1 VAQRSA
7 HPARQLAPREELHL
21 EARPDLR
28 RDQHPDQHPDL
39 HLEAAR
45 HAPVRPALSELR
57 LREASLVP
65 CFLPQEAWP
74 PELAQVV
81 PVVRLAGAVHLH
93 QAGCLFGAY
102 PQAASA
108 RLGQPE
114 QQARSSPPEVSAEA
128 CVRVVPRSEESAVA
142 QPLVE
147 RLWAVPASDA
157 AAARQQ
163 AAEVAASDAA
173 VVPRQAAEVAVLVAA
188 AGPQQAAE
196 AAVLDV
202 AAEPQQAAE
211 VAVLDAAAEPQQAAE
226 GAALV
231 AAAEPQ
237 QAAEVAALD
246 AAAGP
251 QQVAVAAVP
260 GVAAE
265 PRPEA
270 VLDAAV
276 LLPAAQGVQAA
287 ATAGVSSAF
296 RRGRHLPWPA
306 PRRAGR
312 FAHAMRRPQIASPSE
327 RSWQA
332 ARCEGLS

>member
-21 EARPDLR
+21 ELHLEARPDLR
-28 RDQHPDQHPDL
+28 RDLHPDL

-202 AAEPQQAAE
+202 AAEPQQAVEA
-211 VAVLDAAAEPQQAAE
+211 AV
-226 GAALV
+226 
-231 AAAEPQ
+231 
-237 QAAEVAALD
+237 LD

>member
-1 VAQRSA
+1 MAQRSA

-108 RLGQPE
+108 RLGQSE

-211 VAVLDAAAEPQQAAE
+211 VAVLDAAA
-226 GAALV
+226 
-231 AAAEPQ
+231 
-237 QAAEVAALD
+237 
-246 AAAGP
+246 GP

>member
-1 VAQRSA
+1 MAQRSA
-7 HPARQLAPREELHL
+7 HPARQLAPREELHLELHL

-108 RLGQPE
+108 RLGQSE

-211 VAVLDAAAEPQQAAE
+211 VAVLDAAA
-226 GAALV
+226 
-231 AAAEPQ
+231 
-237 QAAEVAALD
+237 
-246 AAAGP
+246 GP

>member
-1 VAQRSA
+1 MAQRSA

-28 RDQHPDQHPDL
+28 RDQHPDQ

-108 RLGQPE
+108 RLGQSE

-128 CVRVVPRSEESAVA
+128 CVRVVPRSEESAA
-142 QPLVE
+142 EQPLVE
-147 RLWAVPASDA
+147 QPWA
-157 AAARQQ
+157 
-163 AAEVAASDAA
+163 
-173 VVPRQAAEVAVLVAA
+173 VAVLVAA

-202 AAEPQQAAE
+202 AAEPQQAVEA
-211 VAVLDAAAEPQQAAE
+211 AV
-226 GAALV
+226 
-231 AAAEPQ
+231 
-237 QAAEVAALD
+237 LD

>member
-1 VAQRSA
+1 MV
-7 HPARQLAPREELHL
+7 PA
-21 EARPDLR
+21 
-28 RDQHPDQHPDL
+28 
-39 HLEAAR
+39 
-45 HAPVRPALSELR
+45 
-57 LREASLVP
+57 
-65 CFLPQEAWP
+65 
-74 PELAQVV
+74 
-81 PVVRLAGAVHLH
+81 VRLAGAVHLH

-108 RLGQPE
+108 RSEQPE

-128 CVRVVPRSEESAVA
+128 CVRVVPRSEELAA
-142 QPLVE
+142 EQPLVE
-147 RLWAVPASDA
+147 QPWAVPASDA

-163 AAEVAASDAA
+163 AAEVVASDAA
-173 VVPRQAAEVAVLVAA
+173 AVPRQAAEVAVLDAA

-196 AAVLDV
+196 AAVLD
-202 AAEPQQAAE
+202 
-211 VAVLDAAAEPQQAAE
+211 
-226 GAALV
+226 

>member
-1 VAQRSA
+1 MAQRSA

-28 RDQHPDQHPDL
+28 RDQHPDQ

-211 VAVLDAAAEPQQAAE
+211 VAVLDAAA
-226 GAALV
+226 
-231 AAAEPQ
+231 
-237 QAAEVAALD
+237 
-246 AAAGP
+246 GP

>member
-202 AAEPQQAAE
+202 AAEPQQAVEA
-211 VAVLDAAAEPQQAAE
+211 AV
-226 GAALV
+226 
-231 AAAEPQ
+231 
-237 QAAEVAALD
+237 LD

>member
-28 RDQHPDQHPDL
+28 RDQHPDQ

-163 AAEVAASDAA
+163 AAEVASDAVA
-173 VVPRQAAEVAVLVAA
+173 VPQQVAEVAV
-188 AGPQQAAE
+188 
-196 AAVLDV
+196 
-202 AAEPQQAAE
+202 
-211 VAVLDAAAEPQQAAE
+211 
-226 GAALV
+226 
-231 AAAEPQ
+231 
-237 QAAEVAALD
+237 LD

>member
-1 VAQRSA
+1 MAQRSA

-28 RDQHPDQHPDL
+28 RDQHPDQ

-108 RLGQPE
+108 RLGQSE

-173 VVPRQAAEVAVLVAA
+173 VGAEE
-188 AGPQQAAE
+188 AAE
-196 AAVLDV
+196 AAVVEV
-202 AAEPQQAAE
+202 AAEAE
-211 VAVLDAAAEPQQAAE
+211 EAVAVAVLE
-226 GAALV
+226 
-231 AAAEPQ
+231 
-237 QAAEVAALD
+237 

-260 GVAAE
+260 VVAAE
-265 PRPEA
+265 PRPGRCWMRRCCCGRRRA
-270 VLDAAV
+270 CRRRR
-276 LLPAAQGVQAA
+276 
-287 ATAGVSSAF
+287 
-296 RRGRHLPWPA
+296 RRGFPRLSVGADIFLGLRHDERGGLRMRCGDRKLRHRQSGRGKQHDA
-306 PRRAGR
+306 KVCHDVLGSRKILGSEGVAFTEHSAGR
-312 FAHAMRRPQIASPSE
+312 STANH
-327 RSWQA
+327 
-332 ARCEGLS
+332 

>member
-1 VAQRSA
+1 MAQRSA

-28 RDQHPDQHPDL
+28 RDQHPDQ

-108 RLGQPE
+108 RLGQSE

-202 AAEPQQAAE
+202 AAEPQQAVEA
-211 VAVLDAAAEPQQAAE
+211 AV
-226 GAALV
+226 
-231 AAAEPQ
+231 
-237 QAAEVAALD
+237 LD

-260 GVAAE
+260 VVAAE

-276 LLPAAQGVQAA
+276 LLRAAQGVQAA

>member
-1 VAQRSA
+1 MAQRSA

-202 AAEPQQAAE
+202 AAEPQQAVEA
-211 VAVLDAAAEPQQAAE
+211 AV
-226 GAALV
+226 
-231 AAAEPQ
+231 
-237 QAAEVAALD
+237 LD

>member
-1 VAQRSA
+1 MAQRSA

-28 RDQHPDQHPDL
+28 RDL

-81 PVVRLAGAVHLH
+81 RLAGAVHLH

-108 RLGQPE
+108 RLGQSE

-128 CVRVVPRSEESAVA
+128 CVRVVPRSEESAA
-142 QPLVE
+142 EQPLVE
-147 RLWAVPASDA
+147 QPWAVPASDA
-157 AAARQQ
+157 AAVPQQ

-202 AAEPQQAAE
+202 AAEPQQAVEA
-211 VAVLDAAAEPQQAAE
+211 AV
-226 GAALV
+226 
-231 AAAEPQ
+231 
-237 QAAEVAALD
+237 LD

>member
-1 VAQRSA
+1 M
-7 HPARQLAPREELHL
+7 APREELHL

-128 CVRVVPRSEESAVA
+128 CVRVVPRSEESAA
-142 QPLVE
+142 EQPLVE
-147 RLWAVPASDA
+147 QPWAVPASDA
-157 AAARQQ
+157 AA
-163 AAEVAASDAA
+163 V
-173 VVPRQAAEVAVLVAA
+173 
-188 AGPQQAAE
+188 
-196 AAVLDV
+196 
-202 AAEPQQAAE
+202 PQQAAE
-211 VAVLDAAAEPQQAAE
+211 VVASDAPAVPQQ
-226 GAALV
+226 V
-231 AAAEPQ
+231 
-237 QAAEVAALD
+237 AEVAVLD

>member
-163 AAEVAASDAA
+163 AAEVASDA
-173 VVPRQAAEVAVLVAA
+173 VAV
-188 AGPQQAAE
+188 PQQ
-196 AAVLDV
+196 V
-202 AAEPQQAAE
+202 AE

-226 GAALV
+226 V
-231 AAAEPQ
+231 A
-237 QAAEVAALD
+237 VLD

>member
-81 PVVRLAGAVHLH
+81 RLAGAVHLH

-108 RLGQPE
+108 RLGQRE

-211 VAVLDAAAEPQQAAE
+211 VAVLDAAA
-226 GAALV
+226 
-231 AAAEPQ
+231 
-237 QAAEVAALD
+237 
-246 AAAGP
+246 GP

>member
-1 VAQRSA
+1 
-7 HPARQLAPREELHL
+7 
-21 EARPDLR
+21 LR
-28 RDQHPDQHPDL
+28 RDLHPDL

-202 AAEPQQAAE
+202 AAEPQQAVEA
-211 VAVLDAAAEPQQAAE
+211 AV
-226 GAALV
+226 
-231 AAAEPQ
+231 
-237 QAAEVAALD
+237 LD

>member
-1 VAQRSA
+1 MAQRSA
-7 HPARQLAPREELHL
+7 HPARQLAPLEELHL
-21 EARPDLR
+21 ELHLEPHPELR
-28 RDQHPDQHPDL
+28 RDLHPDL

-74 PELAQVV
+74 PELAQ
-81 PVVRLAGAVHLH
+81 VVRLAGAVHLH

-211 VAVLDAAAEPQQAAE
+211 VAVLDAAA
-226 GAALV
+226 
-231 AAAEPQ
+231 
-237 QAAEVAALD
+237 
-246 AAAGP
+246 GP

>member
-1 VAQRSA
+1 MAQRSA

-21 EARPDLR
+21 ELHLEARPDLR
-28 RDQHPDQHPDL
+28 RDLHPDL

-108 RLGQPE
+108 RLGQSE

-202 AAEPQQAAE
+202 AAEPQQAVEA
-211 VAVLDAAAEPQQAAE
+211 AV
-226 GAALV
+226 
-231 AAAEPQ
+231 
-237 QAAEVAALD
+237 LD

>member
-1 VAQRSA
+1 MAQRSA

-21 EARPDLR
+21 ELHLEARPDLR
-28 RDQHPDQHPDL
+28 RDLHPDL

-74 PELAQVV
+74 PELAQVL

-108 RLGQPE
+108 RLGQSE

-173 VVPRQAAEVAVLVAA
+173 AVPQQAAEVAVLVAA

-202 AAEPQQAAE
+202 AAEPQQAVEA
-211 VAVLDAAAEPQQAAE
+211 AV
-226 GAALV
+226 
-231 AAAEPQ
+231 
-237 QAAEVAALD
+237 LD

>member
-1 VAQRSA
+1 MAQRSA

-21 EARPDLR
+21 ELHLEARPDLR
-28 RDQHPDQHPDL
+28 RDQHPDL

-128 CVRVVPRSEESAVA
+128 CVRVVPRSEELAVA

-211 VAVLDAAAEPQQAAE
+211 VAV
-226 GAALV
+226 
-231 AAAEPQ
+231 
-237 QAAEVAALD
+237 LD

>member
-1 VAQRSA
+1 M
-7 HPARQLAPREELHL
+7 
-21 EARPDLR
+21 
-28 RDQHPDQHPDL
+28 
-39 HLEAAR
+39 
-45 HAPVRPALSELR
+45 
-57 LREASLVP
+57 
-65 CFLPQEAWP
+65 
-74 PELAQVV
+74 
-81 PVVRLAGAVHLH
+81 
-93 QAGCLFGAY
+93 
-102 PQAASA
+102 
-108 RLGQPE
+108 
-114 QQARSSPPEVSAEA
+114 
-128 CVRVVPRSEESAVA
+128 A

-157 AAARQQ
+157 ARQQ
-163 AAEVAASDAA
+163 AAEAAGSDAA
-173 VVPRQAAEVAVLVAA
+173 GVPRQAAEVAVLVAA

-202 AAEPQQAAE
+202 AAEPQQAVEA
-211 VAVLDAAAEPQQAAE
+211 AV
-226 GAALV
+226 
-231 AAAEPQ
+231 
-237 QAAEVAALD
+237 LD

>member
-1 VAQRSA
+1 
-7 HPARQLAPREELHL
+7 LAPREELHL

-74 PELAQVV
+74 PELAQ
-81 PVVRLAGAVHLH
+81 VVRLAGAVHLH

-211 VAVLDAAAEPQQAAE
+211 VAVLDAAA
-226 GAALV
+226 
-231 AAAEPQ
+231 
-237 QAAEVAALD
+237 
-246 AAAGP
+246 GP

>member
-108 RLGQPE
+108 RLGQSE

-202 AAEPQQAAE
+202 AAEPRPEAE
-211 VAVLDAAAEPQQAAE
+211 VAV
-226 GAALV
+226 
-231 AAAEPQ
+231 
-237 QAAEVAALD
+237 LD

>member
-108 RLGQPE
+108 RLGQSE

-211 VAVLDAAAEPQQAAE
+211 VAVLDAAA
-226 GAALV
+226 
-231 AAAEPQ
+231 
-237 QAAEVAALD
+237 
-246 AAAGP
+246 GP

>member
-202 AAEPQQAAE
+202 AAEPQQAVEA
-211 VAVLDAAAEPQQAAE
+211 AV
-226 GAALV
+226 
-231 AAAEPQ
+231 
-237 QAAEVAALD
+237 LD

-306 PRRAGR
+306 PRRAWR

>member
-1 VAQRSA
+1 MAQRSA
-7 HPARQLAPREELHL
+7 HPARQLAPREELTWS
-21 EARPDLR
+21 ATGAAPDLR
-28 RDQHPDQHPDL
+28 RDLHPDL

-65 CFLPQEAWP
+65 CFRPQEAWP

-81 PVVRLAGAVHLH
+81 PGCAWRALCTS

-108 RLGQPE
+108 RLGQSE

-128 CVRVVPRSEESAVA
+128 CVRVVPRSEELAVA

-202 AAEPQQAAE
+202 AAEPQQAVEA
-211 VAVLDAAAEPQQAAE
+211 AVS
-226 GAALV
+226 
-231 AAAEPQ
+231 
-237 QAAEVAALD
+237 D

-287 ATAGVSSAF
+287 ATAGGFLGFPSGPTSSLACATTS
-296 RRGRHLPWPA
+296 GA
-306 PRRAGR
+306 VCACDAETANCVTVRAVV
-312 FAHAMRRPQIASPSE
+312 ASSTMRRFVMMFLVPGKFL
-327 RSWQA
+327 A
-332 ARCEGLS
+332 ARKSGFHRAFGRSING

>member
-21 EARPDLR
+21 ELHLEARPDLR
-28 RDQHPDQHPDL
+28 RDPHPDL

-202 AAEPQQAAE
+202 AAEPQQAVEA
-211 VAVLDAAAEPQQAAE
+211 AV
-226 GAALV
+226 
-231 AAAEPQ
+231 
-237 QAAEVAALD
+237 LD

>member
-1 VAQRSA
+1 
-7 HPARQLAPREELHL
+7 
-21 EARPDLR
+21 
-28 RDQHPDQHPDL
+28 
-39 HLEAAR
+39 
-45 HAPVRPALSELR
+45 
-57 LREASLVP
+57 
-65 CFLPQEAWP
+65 
-74 PELAQVV
+74 
-81 PVVRLAGAVHLH
+81 VVRLAGAVHLH

-108 RLGQPE
+108 RLGQSE

-202 AAEPQQAAE
+202 AAEPQQAVEA
-211 VAVLDAAAEPQQAAE
+211 AV
-226 GAALV
+226 
-231 AAAEPQ
+231 
-237 QAAEVAALD
+237 LD

>member
-1 VAQRSA
+1 MAQRSA

-28 RDQHPDQHPDL
+28 RDQHPDQ

-81 PVVRLAGAVHLH
+81 PVVRLAGAVHL

-108 RLGQPE
+108 RLGQSE

-202 AAEPQQAAE
+202 AAEPQQAVEA
-211 VAVLDAAAEPQQAAE
+211 AV
-226 GAALV
+226 
-231 AAAEPQ
+231 
-237 QAAEVAALD
+237 LD

-306 PRRAGR
+306 PRRAER

>member
-1 VAQRSA
+1 MAQRSA

-21 EARPDLR
+21 ELHLEARPDLR
-28 RDQHPDQHPDL
+28 RDLHPDL

-65 CFLPQEAWP
+65 CFLPQEAC
-74 PELAQVV
+74 V
-81 PVVRLAGAVHLH
+81 PGRLAGAVHL

-108 RLGQPE
+108 RLGQSE

-147 RLWAVPASDA
+147 RLWAAPASDA

-173 VVPRQAAEVAVLVAA
+173 VVPRQAAEV
-188 AGPQQAAE
+188 
-196 AAVLDV
+196 
-202 AAEPQQAAE
+202 
-211 VAVLDAAAEPQQAAE
+211 
-226 GAALV
+226 
-231 AAAEPQ
+231 
-237 QAAEVAALD
+237 LD

>member
-1 VAQRSA
+1 V
-7 HPARQLAPREELHL
+7 L
-21 EARPDLR
+21 
-28 RDQHPDQHPDL
+28 
-39 HLEAAR
+39 
-45 HAPVRPALSELR
+45 PAL
-57 LREASLVP
+57 
-65 CFLPQEAWP
+65 
-74 PELAQVV
+74 
-81 PVVRLAGAVHLH
+81 RLAGAVHLP
-93 QAGCLFGAY
+93 AGRLFGAY

-128 CVRVVPRSEESAVA
+128 CVRVAPRSEESAAA

-147 RLWAVPASDA
+147 QLWAVPASDA
-157 AAARQQ
+157 AVALQQ
-163 AAEVAASDAA
+163 AAEVVASDA
-173 VVPRQAAEVAVLVAA
+173 VAV
-188 AGPQQAAE
+188 PQQ
-196 AAVLDV
+196 V
-202 AAEPQQAAE
+202 AE
-211 VAVLDAAAEPQQAAE
+211 VAVLDAAAEPQRVAE
-226 GAALV
+226 EAV
-231 AAAEPQ
+231 
-237 QAAEVAALD
+237 LD

-251 QQVAVAAVP
+251 QQVAAVP

-265 PRPEA
+265 LRPGA
-270 VLDAAV
+270 ALDAAV

-296 RRGRHLPWPA
+296 RRGRRLPWPA

>member
-28 RDQHPDQHPDL
+28 RDQHPDQ

-211 VAVLDAAAEPQQAAE
+211 VAVLDAAA
-226 GAALV
+226 
-231 AAAEPQ
+231 
-237 QAAEVAALD
+237 
-246 AAAGP
+246 GP

>member
-1 VAQRSA
+1 V
-7 HPARQLAPREELHL
+7 
-21 EARPDLR
+21 LR
-28 RDQHPDQHPDL
+28 
-39 HLEAAR
+39 
-45 HAPVRPALSELR
+45 AL
-57 LREASLVP
+57 
-65 CFLPQEAWP
+65 
-74 PELAQVV
+74 
-81 PVVRLAGAVHLH
+81 RLAGAVRHP
-93 QAGCLFGAY
+93 AGCLFGAY
-102 PQAASA
+102 PQVASA
-108 RLGQPE
+108 RSEKQG
-114 QQARSSPPEVSAEA
+114 QQARSSLPEVSAEA
-128 CVRVVPRSEESAVA
+128 CVRVVPRSEESAA
-142 QPLVE
+142 EQPLVE
-147 RLWAVPASDA
+147 QPWAVPASDA
-157 AAARQQ
+157 AAVPQQ
-163 AAEVAASDAA
+163 AAEVVASDAPA
-173 VVPRQAAEVAVLVAA
+173 V
-188 AGPQQAAE
+188 PQQ
-196 AAVLDV
+196 V
-202 AAEPQQAAE
+202 AE

-246 AAAGP
+246 AAAG

>member
-1 VAQRSA
+1 
-7 HPARQLAPREELHL
+7 
-21 EARPDLR
+21 
-28 RDQHPDQHPDL
+28 
-39 HLEAAR
+39 
-45 HAPVRPALSELR
+45 
-57 LREASLVP
+57 
-65 CFLPQEAWP
+65 
-74 PELAQVV
+74 VV
-81 PVVRLAGAVHLH
+81 PL
-93 QAGCLFGAY
+93 
-102 PQAASA
+102 
-108 RLGQPE
+108 
-114 QQARSSPPEVSAEA
+114 
-128 CVRVVPRSEESAVA
+128 
-142 QPLVE
+142 
-147 RLWAVPASDA
+147 
-157 AAARQQ
+157 
-163 AAEVAASDAA
+163 
-173 VVPRQAAEVAVLVAA
+173 QAAEVAVLVAA

-211 VAVLDAAAEPQQAAE
+211 VAV
-226 GAALV
+226 
-231 AAAEPQ
+231 
-237 QAAEVAALD
+237 LD

>member
-1 VAQRSA
+1 MAQRSA

-21 EARPDLR
+21 VRARPDLR
-28 RDQHPDQHPDL
+28 RDQHPDQ

-108 RLGQPE
+108 RLGQSE

-202 AAEPQQAAE
+202 AAEPQQAVEA
-211 VAVLDAAAEPQQAAE
+211 AV
-226 GAALV
+226 
-231 AAAEPQ
+231 
-237 QAAEVAALD
+237 LD

>member
-211 VAVLDAAAEPQQAAE
+211 VAVLDAAA
-226 GAALV
+226 
-231 AAAEPQ
+231 
-237 QAAEVAALD
+237 
-246 AAAGP
+246 GP